1 MSVGAVEWAGFLRS
15 AAGIC
20 RLRDMSNANRR
31 QHRMFETLHTEYHLR
46 LDECVGVR
54 DKHSGEWYR
63 DHPALRLHAIQ
74 VPSIGADSDFIGR
87 RLQFWGE
94 FDDVTT
100 SPVIGVDRPQRASLR
115 GYVSLAVAGEIA
127 A

>member
-1 MSVGAVEWAGFLRS
+1 MSTR
-15 AAGIC
+15 
-20 RLRDMSNANRR
+20 NRR
-31 QHRMFETLHTEYHLR
+31 QHRMFETQHTEYHLR

-54 DKHSGEWYR
+54 DKSSGEWYR

-74 VPSIGADSDFIGR
+74 IPTMDGDSEWLGR

-100 SPVIGVDRPQRASLR
+100 SPVIRVQRPARESLD
-115 GYVSLAVAGEIA
+115 GYVSLARAGEIA

>member
-1 MSVGAVEWAGFLRS
+1 VRRFFAIAGNDPQSPVMSS
-15 AAGIC
+15 Q
-20 RLRDMSNANRR
+20 NRR
-31 QHRMFETLHTEYHLR
+31 MHRMFETLHTEYHLR

-63 DHPALRLHAIQ
+63 DHPALRLRAIQ
-74 VPSIGADSDFIGR
+74 VPSMGSDAEFIGR

-100 SPVIGVDRPQRASLR
+100 SPVIGVTRPMRTSLR
-115 GYVSLAVAGEIA
+115 GYVSLACAGEIA

>member
-1 MSVGAVEWAGFLRS
+1 MSK
-15 AAGIC
+15 
-20 RLRDMSNANRR
+20 NRR

-54 DKHSGEWYR
+54 DKKSGEWYR
-63 DHPALRLHAIQ
+63 DHPALRLRAIQ
-74 VPSIGADSDFIGR
+74 VPSMGSDSDFIGR

-100 SPVIGVDRPQRASLR
+100 SPVVGVTRPIRDALWR
-115 GYVSLAVAGEIA
+115 YVSLARAGEIA

>member
-1 MSVGAVEWAGFLRS
+1 MSS
-15 AAGIC
+15 K
-20 RLRDMSNANRR
+20 NRR

-74 VPSIGADSDFIGR
+74 VPSVGADGEFIGR

-100 SPVIGVDRPQRASLR
+100 SPVVGVDRPHRESLH
-115 GYVSLAVAGEIA
+115 GYVSFARSGEIA